1 MSRGAADEETVD
13 ASGILASCTILRGF
27 DGSVVLS
34 GWYVVCCCEQLP
46 MTQR

>member
-1 MSRGAADEETVD
+1 MVD
-13 ASGILASCTILRGF
+13 ASGILKSCTILRGF

-34 GWYVVCCCEQLP
+34 EWYVVCCCEQLP